1 MKARSIIQ
9 GVAVVLLMGARVPG
23 QGAGGVQSEFTSKAL
38 AERVPVARTSE
49 YILNAKVRP
58 LLLFWIERDNV
69 GDASLTWRR
78 GADGRQAFEFL
89 VGSDPARAPRRINRW
104 GYIVE
109 ELAGDRVEI
118 LGVMSDA
125 SEQTIEEAKAKTAT
139 HSDVSTFKASRTT
152 VAGRRAVNGVVT
164 LQAPARL
171 TYRDLESLLA
181 LIPGSSS
188 VVRHVEVPPGTRPGF
203 LVAMDSLMSAAAGPC
218 RASKGGRPVGL
229 SPVRYLYNQTLYDL
243 SIESCSHQASVKT
256 RTDTFADLV
265 DGRFQITNTT
275 TKHETDF
282 RILYGASSD
291 LKGVPVRA
299 VFRPRWWMEVEL
311 VLQRP
316 GAPAAAHVE
325 RR

>member
-1 MKARSIIQ
+1 MKVSPIIQ
-9 GVAVVLLMGARVPG
+9 GVAVVLLMSARVP
-23 QGAGGVQSEFTSKAL
+23 GAGGVQSEFSSKAL
-38 AERVPVARTSE
+38 AERMPVARTSE

-69 GDASLTWRR
+69 GDARLTWRR

-152 VAGRRAVNGVVT
+152 VAGRQAVNGVVT

-171 TYRDLESLLA
+171 TYHDLEALLV
-181 LIPGSSS
+181 LIPGSSP

-203 LVAMDSLMSAAAGPC
+203 LVAVDSLMSAAAGPC
-218 RASKGGRPVGL
+218 RASNGGRPAGL
-229 SPVRYLYNQTLYDL
+229 SPVRYLYNQTFYDVSL
-243 SIESCSHQASVKT
+243 ESCRHEPAFRTKT
-256 RTDTFADLV
+256 ATFADLV

-275 TKHETDF
+275 TKNETDF

-291 LKGVPVRA
+291 LMGVPVRA

-316 GAPAAAHVE
+316 GAPPAAHAE
-325 RR
+325 PR